1 MTGDVVEV
9 TRWKLYPTFSRPG
22 PTWRWAYSYS
32 VNGAPA
38 VDYGTGLAS
47 LRGMLR
53 RKRPGCVIVE
63 AWKGA
68 A

>member
-1 MTGDVVEV
+1 MSDEVLV
-9 TRWKLYPTFSRPG
+9 TREKLYPTFSRPG

-32 VNGAPA
+32 VNGAPS

-53 RKRPGCVIVE
+53 RKFAGHVIVE
-63 AWKGA
+63 EWKRA
-68 A
+68 R